1 MDNKKSEQT
10 RVPEDVPARYSGPAG
25 EPGQRPGEHT
35 GAAEKRQP
43 EADGPDRL
51 TAELVRQLERLDQ
64 VYADKAGPSAA
75 DLEWMISERRR
86 TTKAKERKELVG
98 FWVLSLL
105 IMGGTTAVLTSSPA
119 LYLLIQG
126 LIPVGALIWRLVGR
140 SEDKRRWNGHE

>member
-1 MDNKKSEQT
+1 MDKSKKEQAA
-10 RVPEDVPARYSGPAG
+10 VPEDVPARHSRPAN
-25 EPGQRPGEHT
+25 EPDQRPGEHT
-35 GAAEKRQP
+35 GAAEKRQQ
-43 EADGPDRL
+43 EEDGPDRL

-64 VYADKAGPSAA
+64 IYADKAGPSAA
-75 DLEWMISERRR
+75 NLEWMISERRR
-86 TTKAKERKELVG
+86 TSKAKERKELIG

-140 SEDKRRWNGHE
+140 PEDKRRWNGHE